1 MFKGKPVLRPLRREA
16 AQARQV
22 KKPRQ
27 QVVFGPARNLFAQ
40 TRPFVRI
47 DPGRPIG
54 ALIAAPAFLKHD
66 IGKPAAHGPPDQPS
80 VLAVAQILILRN
92 SLTERDDAAVYGRV
106 ALVDAPACQMGGGG
120 PRPEFAVQD
129 HGA

>member
-47 DPGRPIG
+47 APGRPIG
-54 ALIAAPAFLKHD
+54 ALIAAPAFLSTTS
-66 IGKPAAHGPPDQPS
+66 GSRPRM
-80 VLAVAQILILRN
+80 VRLISHLFWPLRK
-92 SLTERDDAAVYGRV
+92 Y
-106 ALVDAPACQMGGGG
+106 
-120 PRPEFAVQD
+120 
-129 HGA
+129 